1 MKNTRIDNIKF
12 DYITFNDRYFQLG
25 NGKFLGFKKTSY
37 QVTLIINE
45 KRQTKFQFVLTHD
58 LSLLSEDVF
67 VRAEQHNSLITDIVN
82 SLDLDCLLTNDWT
95 NFYESTKIL
104 AKD

>member
-12 DYITFNDRYFQLG
+12 DYITFNDRYYSDW
-25 NGKFLGFKKTSY
+25 KKTSY
-37 QVTLIINE
+37 QVTLVINE
-45 KRQTKFQFVLTHD
+45 KKQVKFQFVLTENINF
-58 LSLLSEDVF
+58 LSNNVWERIGMKNAML
-67 VRAEQHNSLITDIVN
+67 TDIVN
-82 SLDLDCLLTNDWT
+82 SLDLDCLLTNNWN